1 MDNSKGRQA
10 INSWGI
16 FLIDDIK
23 SPQRNSIAMG
33 PFGSNIKKEN
43 FQAEGIPVIRGNNLK
58 NSKFV
63 DCNFVYISDKLAN
76 QLSASL
82 ARRLDIILTHRGTIG
97 QVAII
102 PPNSKFNTY
111 IVSQSQM
118 KLTLDQTKCDPYFVY
133 YFLRSE
139 FGISQFLSNSS
150 QTGVPAIASPTTA
163 LKSIKIPLPPLN
175 KQKAIAKILFDL
187 DSKTE
192 LNQKMNKTLEAI
204 AQAIFKHWFIDF
216 EFPNEEG
223 KPYKSSGGEMV
234 DSERGEVPKGW
245 KASTIGKEL
254 KTVLGGTPSTENKDY
269 WSNASIPWI
278 NSGKINEFRIIF
290 PSAYITVEG
299 LKHSATKLMPK
310 GTTVLAITGATLG
323 KVSIIEREMCANQSV
338 VGVLGSEKL
347 PSEYIYFW
355 IKNNIN
361 RLVSN
366 QTGGAQQ
373 HINKGN
379 IDEIE
384 ILVPD
389 SHIMEHYVK
398 TIRPIFDKISSS
410 SFEEHNLSKIR
421 DIVLPKLMTGKIRVP
436 LEE

>member
-1 MDNSKGRQA
+1 MDRTWHSYYLGSGKERGISIMDNSKGRPA
-10 INSWGI
+10 INSWDI

-118 KLTLDQTKCDPYFVY
+118 KLSLDQTKCDPYFVY

-234 DSERGEVPKGW
+234 DSELGEIPNGWEVKKITEIGRLKNGINYTRDEKGDEEFYIVNVRDIS
-245 KASTIGKEL
+245 KSKFIIKDDLNVIKFDSTKC
-254 KTVLGGTPSTENKDY
+254 KDY
-269 WSNASIPWI
+269 LLNQNDIIIARSASPGESSLI
-278 NSGKINEFRIIF
+278 
-290 PSAYITVEG
+290 
-299 LKHSATKLMPK
+299 L
-310 GTTVLAITGATLG
+310 
-323 KVSIIEREMCANQSV
+323 
-338 VGVLGSEKL
+338 
-347 PSEYIYFW
+347 
-355 IKNNIN
+355 
-361 RLVSN
+361 
-366 QTGGAQQ
+366 
-373 HINKGN
+373 GN
-379 IDEIE
+379 IDNVIHSGFSIRYRLSNPYLRECQGIIPPHQILSSILTFIPPVVLLSCPLS
-384 ILVPD
+384 ILVKEDP
-389 SHIMEHYVK
+389 
-398 TIRPIFDKISSS
+398 
-410 SFEEHNLSKIR
+410 
-421 DIVLPKLMTGKIRVP
+421 
-436 LEE
+436 

>member
-1 MDNSKGRQA
+1 MDNSKGRPA
-10 INSWGI
+10 INSWDI

-234 DSERGEVPKGW
+234 DSELGEIPNGWEVKKITEIGRLKNGINYTRDEKGDEEFYIVNVRDIS
-245 KASTIGKEL
+245 KSKFIIKDDLNVIKFDSTKC
-254 KTVLGGTPSTENKDY
+254 KDY
-269 WSNASIPWI
+269 LLNQNDIIIARSASPGESSLI
-278 NSGKINEFRIIF
+278 
-290 PSAYITVEG
+290 
-299 LKHSATKLMPK
+299 L
-310 GTTVLAITGATLG
+310 
-323 KVSIIEREMCANQSV
+323 
-338 VGVLGSEKL
+338 
-347 PSEYIYFW
+347 
-355 IKNNIN
+355 
-361 RLVSN
+361 
-366 QTGGAQQ
+366 
-373 HINKGN
+373 GN
-379 IDEIE
+379 IDNVIHSGFSIRYRLSNPNFKWYVYLLLQHSKN
-384 ILVPD
+384 ILFRYSIGTALKSLNQTAVGNM
-389 SHIMEHYVK
+389 SIIMPSVDVLRK
-398 TIRPIFDKISSS
+398 FNSIDIINKIMS
-410 SFEEHNLSKIR
+410 NLLESKALLNIR
-421 DIVLPKLMTGKIRVP
+421 DLLLPKLIMGKIRVP

>member
-63 DCNFVYISDKLAN
+63 DCDFVYISDKLAN

-234 DSERGEVPKGW
+234 DSELGEIPNGWEVKKITEIGRLKNGINYTRDEKGDEEFYIVNVRDIS
-245 KASTIGKEL
+245 KSKFIIKDDLNVIKFDSTKC
-254 KTVLGGTPSTENKDY
+254 KDY
-269 WSNASIPWI
+269 LLNQNDIIIARSASPGESSLI
-278 NSGKINEFRIIF
+278 
-290 PSAYITVEG
+290 
-299 LKHSATKLMPK
+299 L
-310 GTTVLAITGATLG
+310 
-323 KVSIIEREMCANQSV
+323 
-338 VGVLGSEKL
+338 
-347 PSEYIYFW
+347 
-355 IKNNIN
+355 
-361 RLVSN
+361 
-366 QTGGAQQ
+366 
-373 HINKGN
+373 GN
-379 IDEIE
+379 IDNVIHSGFS
-384 ILVPD
+384 IRYRLSNPNFKW
-389 SHIMEHYVK
+389 YV
-398 TIRPIFDKISSS
+398 
-410 SFEEHNLSKIR
+410 
-421 DIVLPKLMTGKIRVP
+421 
-436 LEE
+436 